1 MTGVNEPLLD
11 DDAHERSAPSKG
23 DANLGERIKRLV
35 AEESYGVLCT
45 QSQGQPYG
53 SMIAF
58 AFTED
63 LSTALFATS
72 RFTRKYQILTEC
84 KRVAIVVNNR
94 DKFPSDL
101 NKIEAI
107 TVTGR
112 SAEIQRDST
121 DSRLVDLLVQK
132 HPHLKSFITSPSTAV
147 FRVNVVRYFHVHRF
161 QEVREWVPEV
171 SKD

>member
-121 DSRLVDLLVQK
+121 DSRLVDLLIQK

>member
-1 MTGVNEPLLD
+1 MPNLNEPLLGD
-11 DDAHERSAPSKG
+11 DEKERSVPSKS
-23 DANLGERIKRLV
+23 DANLKERIKRLV
-35 AEESYGVLCT
+35 TEESYGVLCT

-72 RFTRKYQILTEC
+72 RFTRKYQILTQC
-84 KRVAIVVNNR
+84 KKVAIVVNNR
-94 DKFPSDL
+94 EKFPSDL

-107 TVTGR
+107 TVTG
-112 SAEIQRDST
+112 SSEEIQRAST
-121 DSRLVDLLVQK
+121 DFRLVNLLVQK

-161 QEVREWVPEV
+161 QEVREWVPGI
-171 SKD
+171 SQD